1 MATLSSFRNAPQ
13 GLSRGFNKKGSHSR
27 FYTHNF
33 GLYSWEY
40 PGARTSLCIFAPVS
54 GNFTGLQTHTEW
66 MSLPCLGGGGVTWL
80 VHYVNAQ
87 GPLHW
92 ITCLQRQGVGYSYLR
107 TVNDKY
113 LKSPNMRKRLTPA
126 LSWNNLNQN
135 YVAIIYVAKDSWIRR
150 VLFLKIRFLGGN

>member
-1 MATLSSFRNAPQ
+1 MP
-13 GLSRGFNKKGSHSR
+13 
-27 FYTHNF
+27 
-33 GLYSWEY
+33 
-40 PGARTSLCIFAPVS
+40 
-54 GNFTGLQTHTEW
+54 
-66 MSLPCLGGGGVTWL
+66 GGGGVTWL